1 MSSRHAIKVAQAPCL
16 RMSTP
21 VYYLNAA
28 PAHTCAPPCY
38 VMLVPGCGMVQHGSV
53 PVLMRGAHVC
63 GSGTLGQGGGILP
76 VEQIVHVV
84 FGAYD
89 RLQQYPNWKQI
100 LDSYVTRKKGN
111 QVWRD
116 MYRFPETCPEDYR
129 DWFNN
134 LNYHQTEDLL
144 NLALRWSNKHR
155 PDSGVAAATPAAVG
169 DLKPLEQII
178 DVVFGA
184 YERLKQY
191 PDWKKLLDSYVQSNR
206 NNAIWCEAFKFPS
219 TTSEDY
225 SQWFNKLSL
234 VTTRNVLN
242 EAKNQGEYDRQ
253 VQQLQT
259 LLRHPPKL
267 QDWNEWLESRM
278 FTGQYANVILRDIL
292 YEASQD
298 NPDKYDT
305 TTTVSKAY
313 EKIKNQYFEACRLNS
328 WTI

>member
-111 QVWRD
+111 QFWRD

-178 DVVFGA
+178 DVVWFKVPYPHEFLDQGTALVNIVKKGFMICPACYNDELQIGWIITKGTYGDIKKIGDDAWVSEIQRQCPPDLADHLKRNKDNISNKFVLSVQLDRCNTWSKDGA
-184 YERLKQY
+184 
-191 PDWKKLLDSYVQSNR
+191 LLLGDAAHTMNPVG
-206 NNAIWCEAFKFPS
+206 A
-219 TTSEDY
+219 
-225 SQWFNKLSL
+225 
-234 VTTRNVLN
+234 
-242 EAKNQGEYDRQ
+242 QGINC
-253 VQQLQT
+253 
-259 LLRHPPKL
+259 P
-267 QDWNEWLESRM
+267 
-278 FTGQYANVILRDIL
+278 
-292 YEASQD
+292 
-298 NPDKYDT
+298 
-305 TTTVSKAY
+305 
-313 EKIKNQYFEACRLNS
+313 
-328 WTI
+328 